1 MAPHTR
7 RRHYACLVIL
17 VDASSRRPEYV
28 RHATLLHRSTV
39 GNSVMDCI
47 DYLNNAIFV
56 PSCLEHLVASINVYH
71 ETCPDCP
78 FRWKNMFL
86 ICIVDEKNSLFEA
99 CWRCHYDNMVLVLAQ
114 AQRRS
119 YEQYWFHKKLEGGKK
134 EINRKIYSAQRDWV
148 D

>member
-1 MAPHTR
+1 MAPRTR
-7 RRHYACLVIL
+7 RRHYACWVIL
-17 VDASSRRPEYV
+17 VDASSHRPEYV

-71 ETCPDCP
+71 ETFPDYP

-86 ICIVDEKNSLFEA
+86 LCIADKTVHYSRRSEGVIMIIWSWFVRSCRSLGILSKADFMRS
-99 CWRCHYDNMVLVLAQ
+99 WRNER
-114 AQRRS
+114 QRRIFRS
-119 YEQYWFHKKLEGGKK
+119 TVRE
-134 EINRKIYSAQRDWV
+134 EI
-148 D
+148 